1 MVLLKPNT
9 KLCIFLIFATIFLLS
24 SCQKDEE
31 DYSLT
36 GTVWTS
42 PYKVEEHMTDGISA
56 KALVFGKDN
65 VEVYYLDANNK
76 IINLITTYNYKKE
89 DQSLVIGNSREQI
102 GDNYLY
108 LDYRIFYRTEKKF
121 SDLLN

>member
-1 MVLLKPNT
+1 MKLIMPNT
-9 KLCIFLIFATIFLLS
+9 KLCILLIFTTIFLLS

-31 DYSLT
+31 DNSLT
-36 GTVWTS
+36 GTVWVS
-42 PYKVEEHMTDGISA
+42 QYKAEEHMTNGISA
-56 KALVFGKDN
+56 KVLVFGKDN
-65 VEVYYLDANNK
+65 VEVYYLDVNNK

-89 DQSLVIGNSREQI
+89 SQTLIISNSREQI

-108 LDYRIFYRTEKKF
+108 MNYRIFYRTDKKF

>member
-1 MVLLKPNT
+1 MKLIKLNT
-9 KLCIFLIFATIFLLS
+9 KLCILLILATIFLLS

-31 DYSLT
+31 DNSLT
-36 GTVWTS
+36 GTVWVS
-42 PYKVEEHMTDGISA
+42 QYKAEEHMTNGISA

-89 DQSLVIGNSREQI
+89 DQALVIGNSREQI

-108 LDYRIFYRTEKKF
+108 LNYRMFYYTDKKF